1 MSFTKMVKILQE
13 KNQDKI
19 IICNLGNFYI
29 AVGKDAII
37 LNKIAKLRIGCTQV
51 GTCKVGFPKT
61 SLEKYTEIIKEND
74 YSYIVY
80 DFNRETNDIILRE
93 SYVGKNT
100 VTIKNNNKG
109 CSKCKNNT
117 SHNEEKD
124 IYLIAIS
131 KMYNLDID
139 ELL

>member
-19 IICNLGNFYI
+19 IICDLGNFYI

-37 LNKIAKLRIGCTQV
+37 LNKIANLKINCTQI

-61 SLEKYTEIIKEND
+61 SLEKYTEIIKEKD

-80 DFNRETNDIILRE
+80 DFNRKANELIIKE
-93 SYVGKNT
+93 SYIGKN
-100 VTIKNNNKG
+100 VITIKNSNIG
-109 CSKCKNNT
+109 CSKCKNNI

-131 KMYNLDID
+131 KKYNLDID

>member
-19 IICNLGNFYI
+19 IICDLGNFYI
-29 AVGKDAII
+29 AVGKDAIV
-37 LNKIAKLRIGCTQV
+37 LNNIANLKISCTQV

-61 SLEKYTEIIKEND
+61 SLEKYTEIIKDKD

-80 DFNRETNDIILRE
+80 DFNRETNELIIKE

-100 VTIKNNNKG
+100 VTIKNNNIG
-109 CSKCKNNT
+109 CSKCKNNI

-131 KMYNLDID
+131 KMYNLDIN